1 MTSDDAYKATI
12 AGMQAE
18 IHNLQLRIK
27 QLSEENIELKQQIK
41 ENNSK

>member
-1 MTSDDAYKATI
+1 MTSEDAYKATI

-27 QLSEENIELKQQIK
+27 QLTEENIELKQQIK
-41 ENNSK
+41 ENNS

>member
-27 QLSEENIELKQQIK
+27 QLSEENNELKQQIK

>member
-1 MTSDDAYKATI
+1 MTSDDAYKVTI

>member
-1 MTSDDAYKATI
+1 MTSEDAYKATI

-27 QLSEENIELKQQIK
+27 QLSDENNKLIEQIK

>member
-1 MTSDDAYKATI
+1 MTSEDAYKATI

-41 ENNSK
+41 ENNS